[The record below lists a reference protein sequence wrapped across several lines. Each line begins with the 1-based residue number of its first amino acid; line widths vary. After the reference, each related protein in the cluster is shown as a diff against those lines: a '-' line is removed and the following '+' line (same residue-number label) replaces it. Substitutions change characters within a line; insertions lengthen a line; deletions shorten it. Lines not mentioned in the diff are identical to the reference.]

1 MNQVEVT
8 LGGKDYSVPQLPV
21 LKARAWREQL
31 IRSARTLSETLFRQ
45 SNGHDEQFFSGLGT
59 AYLEFP
65 DKLREMIFAYGETL
79 PKEEIT
85 AAATDD
91 ELIAAFAKIMR
102 VAFPYLYNLSL
113 MVTFDLA
120 SRIDEASLENLQS
133 AADIGEEQTPDA
145 VSPVASATPSE
156 S

>member
-1 MNQVEVT
+1 MSAAIE
-8 LGGKDYSVPQLPV
+8 LIFGGTSYSVAPLPV

-31 IRSARTLSETLFRQ
+31 IRSAHELSESLFRQ
-45 SNGHDEQFFSGLGT
+45 SNGHDEHFFSGLGT

-65 DKLREMIFAYGETL
+65 DKLREMIFAYAEQL
-79 PKEEIT
+79 PTEEIT

-91 ELIAAFAKIMR
+91 ELIVAFATIMR
-102 VAFPYLYNLSL
+102 VAFPYLHNLSL

-120 SRIDEASLENLQS
+120 SRIDEASLENLQH
-133 AADIGEEQTPDA
+133 AAEAGSE
-145 VSPVASATPSE
+145 SPVATSPSG